1 MPKSLEAPA
10 NTDSCTYTALGTL
23 DVYDAVLNCDYQFV
37 VYKEAERSGGWR
49 VRIKSSQTTGVVF
62 EPDAMASQ
70 ARAAG
75 AQGKPFFT
83 WGAGID
89 PSAGDPRL
97 LQYRVHVANGAPSAI
112 EIACTMRKAD
122 HSADAPKSLKVKW
135 PA

>member
-1 MPKSLEAPA
+1 MPKPLEAPA
-10 NTDSCTYTALGTL
+10 NTDSITYTPLGTL
-23 DVYDAVLNCDYQFV
+23 DVYDAVLNCDYQFLI
-37 VYKEAERSGGWR
+37 YKEAERAGPWR

-62 EPDAMASQ
+62 EPEMMASN

-89 PSAGDPRL
+89 PSAGDPRMI
-97 LQYRVHVANGAPSAI
+97 QYRVHVQDGKPSKI

-122 HSADAPKSLKVKW
+122 HTADKPQSVSAAW
-135 PA
+135 PG